1 VSVLSPDSIDAGS
14 QWLVLVLPA
23 AASGVERVVRASVD
37 GDDSDGG
44 DADVADGA
52 GDDGDDDTDED
63 GGSGRS
69 TVWAEAKTH
78 TVDQTGMQ
86 ACVAMHRIPHCLDL
100 DGCCLDSECTTTQM
114 MLLQTCWISE
124 QPHVA
129 SSRNHPVTSYPNVAK
144 QRAAVDWTPAV
155 PLSDEGGVRCMHP
168 LASDSCCCESALSD
182 SVDRS

>member
-1 VSVLSPDSIDAGS
+1 MSVLSPDSIDAGS

-23 AASGVERVVRASVD
+23 AASGVERVVRGSVD

-44 DADVADGA
+44 DADVAVGA

-86 ACVAMHRIPHCLDL
+86 ACVALHRIPPQPRSRRLLSGQRMHDDTNDVASNLL
-100 DGCCLDSECTTTQM
+100 NLRTTTR
-114 MLLQTCWISE
+114 CK
-124 QPHVA
+124 QPQ
-129 SSRNHPVTSYPNVAK
+129 SSGHKVP
-144 QRAAVDWTPAV
+144 QRGQA
-155 PLSDEGGVRCMHP
+155 
-168 LASDSCCCESALSD
+168 ESGC
-182 SVDRS
+182 